1 MTALNKNELL
11 AKLGDLGAPTAYEL
25 SGVGTVYIK
34 KLSIDEQASL
44 AKDADDNVKAS
55 LRLVAYSVCDEDGK
69 RLFGDADLKALGK
82 MHSDTLTELVEII
95 NQVNG
100 FDKKLEELKKD

>member
-82 MHSDTLTELVEII
+82 MQSDTLTELVEII

>member
-1 MTALNKNELL
+1 MSKLDKNELL

-25 SGVGTVYIK
+25 TGVGTVYIK
-34 KLSIDEQASL
+34 KLSIDEQGSL
-44 AKDADDNVKAS
+44 AKDAGDNVKAS